1 MRPNIVYLHSHD
13 TGRYVQP
20 YGHQIPTPN
29 IQLLADQGLLFRQA
43 FSAASSCSGS
53 RASLATGQLPHT
65 NGMMGLAHRG
75 FRLNDPGHH
84 FLHELRKVGY
94 HSELIGEQHIAADNR
109 EIGYDRVH
117 DVGTNHVHD
126 VAPVAGHVIREELP
140 EPFYLSVG
148 FFETHRNYFEPSSV
162 RDTQYSLPPLGLPDL
177 PETRRDV
184 AAFKQSA
191 RRLDQG
197 VGTVLDALWT
207 RGVQDNT
214 LIICT
219 TDHGLAFPDA
229 KATLTDRGI
238 GVMLIMRG
246 PGFSGGRV
254 VDSLVS
260 QIDVHPTLC
269 ELAGVRVPD
278 YVQGR
283 SLLPLVR
290 GEVDAIRD
298 EVFAELTYH
307 VAYEP
312 QRAIRT
318 ERFKY
323 IRRFD
328 DDLRPALA
336 NVDDGPTKTAL
347 LARGWGTEPHA
358 PEELYDLVL
367 DPGEVRNRA
376 ADPQYAGELATLRGR
391 LERWMR
397 ETDDPLLDGPVPP
410 PPGAQVNRR
419 EDVSPDDPPVVVPA
433 APIS

>member
-53 RASLATGQLPHT
+53 RAALATGQMPHT
-65 NGMMGLAHRG
+65 NGMTGLAHRG
-75 FRLNDPGHH
+75 WELKRYDHH
-84 FLHELRKVGY
+84 FLHELRKAGY
-94 HSELIGEQHIAADNR
+94 HSELIGEQHIADDNR
-109 EIGYDRVH
+109 VIGYDRVH

-126 VAPVAGHVIREELP
+126 VAPVASHAIREELP
-140 EPFYLSVG
+140 EPFFLSVG

-162 RDTQYSLPPLGLPDL
+162 RDTQYSLPPAGLPDL
-177 PETRRDV
+177 PETRRDM

-207 RGVQDNT
+207 RGVQDHT

-219 TDHGLAFPDA
+219 TDHGLAFPGA

-238 GVMLIMRG
+238 GVMLIIRG

-260 QIDVHPTLC
+260 QIDLHPTLC
-269 ELAGVRVPD
+269 ELAGVPVPD

-290 GEVDAIRD
+290 GEVDAVRD
-298 EVFAELTYH
+298 EIHAELTYH

-318 ERFKY
+318 DRFKY

-328 DDLRPALA
+328 EDLRPALA
-336 NVDDGPTKTAL
+336 NVDDGPTKSAL
-347 LARGWGTEPHA
+347 MKRGWGTEPNA
-358 PEELYDLVL
+358 RQELYDLVL
-367 DPGEVRNRA
+367 DPGETNNRA
-376 ADPQYAGELATLRGR
+376 GDPAYGEELARLRAR
-391 LERWMR
+391 LERWMA
-397 ETDDPLLDGPVPP
+397 ETEDPLLDGPVAA
-410 PPGAQVNRR
+410 PPGALVASR
-419 EDVSPDDPPVVVPA
+419 DATSPDEAPVVGAESAVR
-433 APIS
+433 

>member
-1 MRPNIVYLHSHD
+1 M
-13 TGRYVQP
+13 T
-20 YGHQIPTPN
+20 
-29 IQLLADQGLLFRQA
+29 
-43 FSAASSCSGS
+43 
-53 RASLATGQLPHT
+53 
-65 NGMMGLAHRG
+65 GLAHRG
-75 FRLNDPGHH
+75 WRLKDHSHH
-84 FLHELRKVGY
+84 FLHELRKAGY
-94 HSELIGEQHIAADNR
+94 HSELIGEQHISRDTR

-126 VAPVAGHVIREELP
+126 VAPVASHVIREELP
-140 EPFYLSVG
+140 EPFFLSVG
-148 FFETHRNYFEPSSV
+148 FFETHRNFFEPSSV
-162 RDTQYSLPPLGLPDL
+162 RDTQYSLPPAGLPDL
-177 PETRRDV
+177 PETRRDM

-207 RGVQDNT
+207 RGVQDHT
-214 LIICT
+214 LVICT
-219 TDHGLAFPDA
+219 TDHGLAFPGA
-229 KATLTDRGI
+229 KATLSDRGI
-238 GVMLIMRG
+238 GVMLIVRG

-260 QIDVHPTLC
+260 QVDLHPTLC

-290 GEVDAIRD
+290 GEVDAVRD

-347 LARGWGTEPHA
+347 LQRGWGRTPNA

-367 DPGEVRNRA
+367 DPGEVCNRA
-376 ADPQYAGELATLRGR
+376 GDPAYANERAALRAH

-397 ETDDPLLDGPVPP
+397 DTNDPLLDGPVPP
-410 PPGAQVNRR
+410 PEGALIASR
-419 EDVSPDDPPVVVPA
+419 DAISPDE
-433 APIS
+433 APMVGVGSAVR